1 VMVDTFHPLI
11 LTADALGIEDDAYV
25 YSWIE

>member
-1 VMVDTFHPLI
+1 MVDTFHPLI
-11 LTADALGIEDDAYV
+11 LTKDAVRIEDDTYV